1 MILFLD
7 GLSAIFILW
16 LGILGFKQGL
26 VEGLGRLLGLILS
39 AMTAMRYYVV
49 LAGNIPLWLEI
60 DAWVLLLTSFMVIFL
75 FILLIM
81 RVLTR
86 MVNFLIVSKGTRWIN
101 RSTGFVFGLLK
112 GSIVVSLIVLFLDIS
127 PKDEWSIIVYKESR
141 LARILTHAR
150 INIIKIFHWEDPFEK
165 GENFIKTM
173 METDKE
179 INQ

>member
-49 LAGNIPLWLEI
+49 LAGNISLWLEI

-81 RVLTR
+81 RVL
-86 MVNFLIVSKGTRWIN
+86 K
-101 RSTGFVFGLLK
+101 
-112 GSIVVSLIVLFLDIS
+112 
-127 PKDEWSIIVYKESR
+127 
-141 LARILTHAR
+141 
-150 INIIKIFHWEDPFEK
+150 
-165 GENFIKTM
+165 
-173 METDKE
+173 
-179 INQ
+179 

>member
-49 LAGNIPLWLEI
+49 LAGNFSLWLKI

-86 MVNFLIVSKGTRWIN
+86 M
-101 RSTGFVFGLLK
+101 TGFVFGLLK

-127 PKDEWSIIVYKESR
+127 PKDEWSRIVYKESS

-179 INQ
+179 NN